1 MKPEFQKKTNMNIV
15 YKHIIR
21 FVVFAFLQA
30 LVFNQLNIGFGIHLM
45 IQPLF
50 IMLLPFELA
59 VIPLMGIAF
68 LMGLVIDIFSNTFGL
83 NTSALVLMAY
93 LRPIV
98 FKFYGPREGYDPLKE
113 PTSQDMGSNWFALVY
128 GLLLGL
134 HTFWFF
140 LLEIFELGRFGF
152 ILQKTIL
159 SGGLSFLL
167 ALLIQSFILNSK
179 QKK

>member
-1 MKPEFQKKTNMNIV
+1 MTNI
-15 YKHIIR
+15 YKHIVR
-21 FVVFAFLQA
+21 FFVFTFLQA

-50 IMLLPFELA
+50 IMLLPFELT

-68 LMGLVIDIFSNTFGL
+68 LMGILIDIFSNTFGL
-83 NTSALVLMAY
+83 YASSLVLMAY

-113 PTSQDMGSNWFALVY
+113 PTAHDMGSNWFALVY
-128 GLLLGL
+128 GMLLGL

-159 SGGLSFLL
+159 SGALSFLL
-167 ALLIQSFILNSK
+167 ALLMQSFILNRK
-179 QKK
+179 QNK

>member
-1 MKPEFQKKTNMNIV
+1 MNVV

-50 IMLLPFELA
+50 IMLLPFELT
-59 VIPLMGIAF
+59 VIPMMGIAF
-68 LMGLVIDIFSNTFGL
+68 LMGLVIDIFSNTYGL

-98 FKFYGPREGYDPLKE
+98 FKFYGPREGYDPLKWA
-113 PTSQDMGSNWFALVY
+113 PI
-128 GLLLGL
+128 GLLSFTAFYLVCT
-134 HTFWFF
+134 H
-140 LLEIFELGRFGF
+140 FGSF
-152 ILQKTIL
+152 YSKFSKLAVWAL
-159 SGGLSFLL
+159 SC
-167 ALLIQSFILNSK
+167 
-179 QKK
+179 KKHC

>member
-1 MKPEFQKKTNMNIV
+1 MNVV
-15 YKHIIR
+15 YKHTIR

-59 VIPLMGIAF
+59 VIPMMGIAF
-68 LMGLVIDIFSNTFGL
+68 LMGLIIDIVSNTYGL

-93 LRPIV
+93 LRPII
-98 FKFYGPREGYDPLKE
+98 FKLYGPREGYDPLKE
-113 PTSQDMGSNWFALVY
+113 PTSQDMGSNWFGVVY
-128 GLLLGL
+128 GILLGL

-140 LLEIFELGRFGF
+140 LLEIFELGRIGF
-152 ILQKTIL
+152 ILQKTIF
-159 SGGLSFLL
+159 SGVLSFLL

>member
-1 MKPEFQKKTNMNIV
+1 MYVV
-15 YKHIIR
+15 YKHTIR
-21 FVVFAFLQA
+21 FVIFAFLQA

-50 IMLLPFELA
+50 IMLLPFELT
-59 VIPLMGIAF
+59 VIPMMGIAF
-68 LMGLVIDIFSNTFGL
+68 LMGLVIDIISNTYGL
-83 NTSALVLMAY
+83 NTSSLVLMAY

-113 PTSQDMGSNWFALVY
+113 PTSQDMGANWFTVVY
-128 GLLLGL
+128 GILLGL
-134 HTFWFF
+134 HSFWFF
-140 LLEIFELGRFGF
+140 LLEIFELGRIGF
-152 ILQKTIL
+152 ILQKTIF
-159 SGGLSFLL
+159 SGVLSFLL

>member
-1 MKPEFQKKTNMNIV
+1 MNVV
-15 YKHIIR
+15 YKHTIR
-21 FVVFAFLQA
+21 FVIFAFLQA

-59 VIPLMGIAF
+59 VIPMMGIAF
-68 LMGLVIDIFSNTFGL
+68 LMGLVIDIVSNTYGL
-83 NTSALVLMAY
+83 NTSSLVLMAY
-93 LRPIV
+93 LRPIL

-113 PTSQDMGSNWFALVY
+113 PTSQDMGANWFTVVY
-128 GLLLGL
+128 SILLGL

-140 LLEIFELGRFGF
+140 LLEIFELGRIGF
-152 ILQKTIL
+152 ILQKTIF
-159 SGGLSFLL
+159 SGVLSFLL

>member
-1 MKPEFQKKTNMNIV
+1 MTNI

-21 FVVFAFLQA
+21 FVIFTFLQA
-30 LVFNQLNIGFGIHLM
+30 LVFNQLNIGYGIHLM

-50 IMLLPFELA
+50 IMLLPFELT
-59 VIPLMGIAF
+59 VIPLMGVAF
-68 LMGLVIDIFSNTFGL
+68 LMGFFIDIFSNTFGL
-83 NTSALVLMAY
+83 YTSSLVLLAY

-113 PTSQDMGSNWFALVY
+113 PTAHDMGSSWFSIVY
-128 GLLLGL
+128 AILLGL

-159 SGGLSFLL
+159 SGTFSFLL
-167 ALLIQSFILNSK
+167 ALLMQSFILNSK

>member
-1 MKPEFQKKTNMNIV
+1 MNVV
-15 YKHIIR
+15 YKHTIR
-21 FVVFAFLQA
+21 FVIFAFLQA

-50 IMLLPFELA
+50 IMLLPFELT
-59 VIPLMGIAF
+59 VIPMMGIAF
-68 LMGLVIDIFSNTFGL
+68 LMGLVIDIVSNTYGL
-83 NTSALVLMAY
+83 NTSSLVLMAY

-113 PTSQDMGSNWFALVY
+113 PTSQDMGSNWFSVVY
-128 GLLLGL
+128 GILLGL

-140 LLEIFELGRFGF
+140 LLEIFELGRIGF
-152 ILQKTIL
+152 ILQKTII
-159 SGGLSFLL
+159 SGVLSFLL

>member
-1 MKPEFQKKTNMNIV
+1 MNVV
-15 YKHIIR
+15 YKHTIR
-21 FVVFAFLQA
+21 FVIFAFLQA

-50 IMLLPFELA
+50 IMLLPFELT
-59 VIPLMGIAF
+59 VIPMMGIAF
-68 LMGLVIDIFSNTFGL
+68 LMGLVIDIISNTYGL
-83 NTSALVLMAY
+83 NTSSLVLMAY

-113 PTSQDMGSNWFALVY
+113 PTSQDMGANWFTVVY
-128 GLLLGL
+128 GILLGL
-134 HTFWFF
+134 HSFWFF
-140 LLEIFELGRFGF
+140 LLEIFELGRIGF
-152 ILQKTIL
+152 ILQKTVF
-159 SGGLSFLL
+159 SGVLSFLL

>member
-1 MKPEFQKKTNMNIV
+1 MSVV

-50 IMLLPFELA
+50 IMLLPFELT
-59 VIPLMGIAF
+59 VIPIMGIAF
-68 LMGLVIDIFSNTFGL
+68 LMGLVIDIFSNTYGL
-83 NTSALVLMAY
+83 NTSSLVLMAY

-113 PTSQDMGSNWFALVY
+113 PTSQDMGSNWFTVVY
-128 GLLLGL
+128 GILLGL

-140 LLEIFELGRFGF
+140 LLEIFEIGRLGF
-152 ILQKTIL
+152 ILQKTLL

-179 QKK
+179 QKKWT

>member
-1 MKPEFQKKTNMNIV
+1 MNII

-21 FVVFAFLQA
+21 FLVFTLLQA
-30 LVFNQLNIGFGIHLM
+30 LVLNQLNLGFGIHLM

-50 IMLLPFELA
+50 IMLLPFDLT
-59 VIPLMGIAF
+59 VIALMGIAF
-68 LMGLVIDIFSNTFGL
+68 LMGALIDIFSNTYGL
-83 NTSALVLMAY
+83 YTSSLVLLAY

-98 FKFYGPREGYDPLKE
+98 FKLYGPREGYDPLKE
-113 PTSQDMGSNWFALVY
+113 PTANDMGASWFSLVF
-128 GLLLGL
+128 GILLGL

-140 LLEIFELGRFGF
+140 LLEIFEIGRLGF

-159 SGGLSFLL
+159 SGIFSFLF
-167 ALLIQSFILNSK
+167 ALLIQSFILNNK

>member
-1 MKPEFQKKTNMNIV
+1 MNVV
-15 YKHIIR
+15 YKHSIR

-59 VIPLMGIAF
+59 VIPMMGIAF
-68 LMGLVIDIFSNTFGL
+68 LMGLIIDIVSNTYGL

-93 LRPIV
+93 LRPII
-98 FKFYGPREGYDPLKE
+98 FKLYGPREGYDPLKE
-113 PTSQDMGSNWFALVY
+113 PTSQDMGSNWFGVVY
-128 GLLLGL
+128 GILLGL

-140 LLEIFELGRFGF
+140 LLEIFELGRIGF
-152 ILQKTIL
+152 ILQKTIF
-159 SGGLSFLL
+159 SGVLSFLL

>member
-1 MKPEFQKKTNMNIV
+1 MNNV

-50 IMLLPFELA
+50 IMLLPFELT

-68 LMGLVIDIFSNTFGL
+68 LMGLVIDIFSNTYGL

-113 PTSQDMGSNWFALVY
+113 PTSQDMGSSWFALVY

-179 QKK
+179 QKKWT

>member
-1 MKPEFQKKTNMNIV
+1 MTNI

-21 FVVFAFLQA
+21 FVIFTFLQA

-50 IMLLPFELA
+50 IMLLPFELT
-59 VIPLMGIAF
+59 VIPLMGVAF
-68 LMGLVIDIFSNTFGL
+68 LMGLFIDIFSNTFGL
-83 NTSALVLMAY
+83 YSSSLVLLAY
-93 LRPIV
+93 LRPVV
-98 FKFYGPREGYDPLKE
+98 FKLYGPREGYDPLKE
-113 PTSQDMGSNWFALVY
+113 PTSQDMGSGWFSIVY
-128 GLLLGL
+128 GILLGL

-159 SGGLSFLL
+159 SGALSFLL
-167 ALLIQSFILNSK
+167 ALLMQSFILNSK

>member
-1 MKPEFQKKTNMNIV
+1 
-15 YKHIIR
+15 
-21 FVVFAFLQA
+21 
-30 LVFNQLNIGFGIHLM
+30 M

-50 IMLLPFELA
+50 IMLLPFELT
-59 VIPLMGIAF
+59 VIPLMGVAF
-68 LMGLVIDIFSNTFGL
+68 LMGFFIDIFSNTFGL
-83 NTSALVLMAY
+83 YTSSLVLLAY

-113 PTSQDMGSNWFALVY
+113 PTAHDMGSGWFSIVY
-128 GLLLGL
+128 AILLGL

-159 SGGLSFLL
+159 SGVFSFLL
-167 ALLIQSFILNSK
+167 ALLMQSFILNSK

>member
-1 MKPEFQKKTNMNIV
+1 MNIA

-21 FVVFAFLQA
+21 FVIFAFLQA
-30 LVFNQLNIGFGIHLM
+30 LVFNQLNIGFGIQLM
-45 IQPLF
+45 IQPLY
-50 IMLLPFELA
+50 IMLLPFELT

-68 LMGLVIDIFSNTFGL
+68 LLGLVIDVFSNTYGL

-113 PTSQDMGSNWFALVY
+113 PTAHDMGISWFGLVY
-128 GLLLGL
+128 GILLSL

-140 LLEIFELGRFGF
+140 LLEIFEIGRFGF

-167 ALLIQSFILNSK
+167 AILIQSFILNSK

>member
-1 MKPEFQKKTNMNIV
+1 MNVV

-21 FVVFAFLQA
+21 FFVFVFLQA

-45 IQPLF
+45 VQPLF
-50 IMLLPFELA
+50 IMLLPFELT

-68 LMGLVIDIFSNTFGL
+68 LMGLVIDIFSNTYGL

-113 PTSQDMGSNWFALVY
+113 PTSQDMGSNWFSVVY
-128 GLLLGL
+128 AILLGL

-140 LLEIFELGRFGF
+140 LLEIFEIGRLGF
-152 ILQKTIL
+152 ILQKSIL

-179 QKK
+179 QKKWT